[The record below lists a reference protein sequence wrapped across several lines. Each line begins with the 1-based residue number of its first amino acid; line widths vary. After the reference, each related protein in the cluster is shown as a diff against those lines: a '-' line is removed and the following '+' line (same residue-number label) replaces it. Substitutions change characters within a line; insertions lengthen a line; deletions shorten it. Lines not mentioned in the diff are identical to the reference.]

1 MKKLGDL
8 KAVREEFKRIKAIMS
23 ARAQALEN
31 AKKSALPAID
41 ALQELVT
48 CVERASVCM
57 SDALAPSTISS
68 ESSSGDKKTC
78 GHLNFVQ
85 LQGNASAIHVN
96 SQCHSLCHS
105 LVVVITDCLTLMF
118 NYLTPFHMSASRRS
132 GEFVYF
138 SRSSYIYVCACVCV
152 SLFELFVYVINIS
165 AYVLVVVC
173 QQPLMT
179 CAEYVPTS
187 QCMTQKLWQKSV
199 CNYRNTNLTGSAR
212 NQRQ

>member
-1 MKKLGDL
+1 MVTVVDVSVYCFLPPSLLPMLLMYHITTLHLTSLHYTTLHTTSLHTTLKYTLKYTLQLEGPLNVKHINMKKLGDL

-85 LQGNASAIHVN
+85 LQGDASAVHVN
-96 SQCHSLCHS
+96 SLCHSLCHS
-105 LVVVITDCLTLMF
+105 L
-118 NYLTPFHMSASRRS
+118 
-132 GEFVYF
+132 
-138 SRSSYIYVCACVCV
+138 ACCYHRLLNSDV
-152 SLFELFVYVINIS
+152 
-165 AYVLVVVC
+165 
-173 QQPLMT
+173 
-179 CAEYVPTS
+179 
-187 QCMTQKLWQKSV
+187 
-199 CNYRNTNLTGSAR
+199 
-212 NQRQ
+212 

>member
-1 MKKLGDL
+1 MPLHHPSYR
-8 KAVREEFKRIKAIMS
+8 VRVVVEIRKRVGILILCSCKVTLLPYMS
-23 ARAQALEN
+23 MTHY
-31 AKKSALPAID
+31 
-41 ALQELVT
+41 VT
-48 CVERASVCM
+48 
-57 SDALAPSTISS
+57 
-68 ESSSGDKKTC
+68 
-78 GHLNFVQ
+78 
-85 LQGNASAIHVN
+85 
-96 SQCHSLCHS
+96 HSL
-105 LVVVITDCLTLMF
+105 VVITDCLTLMF

-165 AYVLVVVC
+165 AYVLIVVC